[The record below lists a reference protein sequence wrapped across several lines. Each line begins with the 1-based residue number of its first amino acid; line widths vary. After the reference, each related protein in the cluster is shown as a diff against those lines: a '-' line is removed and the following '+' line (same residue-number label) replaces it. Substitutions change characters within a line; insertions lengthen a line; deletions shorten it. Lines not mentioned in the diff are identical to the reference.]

1 MEDCTS
7 SAIRLE
13 DLEATRALLGLVENY
28 HSKREE
34 KLGELPFLYNVLEEV
49 RVNENAHTRLLMRLL
64 EYPPALSSFLDW
76 LQEKDETFNP
86 PKTYKPKITAEKHR
100 IDGLIQEKG
109 KYAIIIENKVCG
121 AVEQEGQLG
130 RYIDKCRELGY
141 DQSDIY
147 ILYLFDIPGSYPS
160 LQTWGEYRA
169 EQFDGRYLVLS
180 YEQDIIRWLERF
192 LERNEGTYEK
202 IKVLR
207 EGVAQYL
214 DYLKLL
220 FKIDRYTMMKSELT
234 RFIEDELE
242 LGTLFLH
249 SHKKAIELLENNLKS
264 IDDLVAENNLN
275 SIDDF
280 KAEIKRLL
288 KYYRIKAWGKETE
301 QDQKYSSAR
310 VFTDAEIGKSYPK
323 FGIHYQFEGAPF
335 VALAEY
341 YIEENYISVGLG
353 CHQGVSE
360 KQFRDLEGKFKD
372 GPKKGDKTAEGW
384 KTGGRGNKLW
394 YGWYEVVE
402 PAKAMAKFN
411 ELVGYLESIGAKMV
425 LKSEEE

>member
-1 MEDCTS
+1 MENNTS
-7 SAIRLE
+7 SAIRKE
-13 DLEATRALLGLVENY
+13 DLESAKDLLGLVENY
-28 HSKREE
+28 RSKREE

-76 LQEKDETFNP
+76 LHEKDETFNP

-109 KYAIIIENKVCG
+109 KYASIIENKVCG

-147 ILYLFDIPGSYPS
+147 ILYLFDRPGSYPS
-160 LQTWGEYRA
+160 LQTWGEYRE

-180 YEQDIIRWLERF
+180 YEQDITPWLKNF
-192 LERNEGTYEK
+192 LARCEGTDEK
-202 IKVLR
+202 TKVLR

-234 RFIEDELE
+234 RFIENELE
-242 LGTLFLH
+242 LSALFLD
-249 SHKKAIELLENNLKS
+249 SPQETIDLLKDKLKS
-264 IDDLVAENNLN
+264 IDDLEAEV
-275 SIDDF
+275 
-280 KAEIKRLL
+280 ERLL
-288 KYYRIKAWGKETE
+288 KYYRIKAWGKDTE
-301 QDQKYSSAR
+301 QEYRSAK
-310 VFTDAEIGKSYPK
+310 VFIDAEVGKSYPK
-323 FGIHYQFEGAPF
+323 FGIHYQLEGAPF

-341 YIEENYISVGLG
+341 YIGKNHVYVGLG
-353 CHQGVSE
+353 CHQGASE
-360 KQFRDLEGKFKD
+360 KRLSNIEEEFKH
-372 GPKKGDKTAEGW
+372 GPKKGDRKPEDWSSEKSGSE
-384 KTGGRGNKLW
+384 LW
-394 YGWYEVVE
+394 YGWYEVE
-402 PAKAMAKFN
+402 PEKAMAKFN
-411 ELVGYLESIGAKMV
+411 ELVKDLESTEAKMV
-425 LKSEEE
+425 LKSEAE

>member
-1 MEDCTS
+1 MENNTS
-7 SAIRLE
+7 SAIRTE
-13 DLEATRALLGLVENY
+13 DLESAKALLTLLENY
-28 HSKREE
+28 RSKREE
-34 KLGELPFLYNVLEEV
+34 KLGELPFLYNVLEKV

-64 EYPPALSSFLDW
+64 EYPPALLSFLDW
-76 LQEKDETFNP
+76 LQEKYETFNP

-141 DQSDIY
+141 TQSDIY
-147 ILYLFDIPGSYPS
+147 ILYLFDRPGSYPS
-160 LQTWGEYRA
+160 LQTWVEYRA

-180 YEQDIIRWLERF
+180 YEQDIIPWLKSF
-192 LERNEGTYEK
+192 LARCEETDEK
-202 IKVLR
+202 TKVLR

-242 LGTLFLH
+242 LSDSPEET
-249 SHKKAIELLENNLKS
+249 IDLLKDKLKS
-264 IDDLVAENNLN
+264 IDDLRAEV
-275 SIDDF
+275 
-280 KAEIKRLL
+280 ERLL
-288 KYYRIKAWGKETE
+288 KYYRIKAWGKDIE
-301 QDQKYSSAR
+301 QRNRSAK
-310 VFTDAEIGKSYPK
+310 VFIDAEVGKSYPK
-323 FGIHYQFEGAPF
+323 FGIHYQLKGAPF

-341 YIEENYISVGLG
+341 YIGKNHVYVGLG

-360 KQFRDLEGKFKD
+360 KRLSNLEEVFKYA
-372 GPKKGDKTAEGW
+372 PKKGDKTAKGW
-384 KTGGRGNKLW
+384 KTSDLGSKLW
-394 YGWYEVVE
+394 YGWYEVE
-402 PAKAMAKFN
+402 PEEAMAKFN
-411 ELVGYLESIGAKMV
+411 ELVKDLESTKAKMV
-425 LKSEEE
+425 LK

>member
-1 MEDCTS
+1 MEDRTS

-28 HSKREE
+28 RSKREE

-147 ILYLFDIPGSYPS
+147 ILYLFDRPGSYPS

-180 YEQDIIRWLERF
+180 YEQDITPWLKNF
-192 LERNEGTYEK
+192 LARCEGTDEK
-202 IKVLR
+202 TKVLR

-242 LGTLFLH
+242 LSALFLD
-249 SHKKAIELLENNLKS
+249 SPQETIDLLKDKLKS
-264 IDDLVAENNLN
+264 IDDLGGEVE
-275 SIDDF
+275 
-280 KAEIKRLL
+280 RLL
-288 KYYRIKAWGKETE
+288 KYYRIKAWGKDTE
-301 QDQKYSSAR
+301 QRYRSAK
-310 VFTDAEIGKSYPK
+310 VFIDAEVGKSYPK
-323 FGIHYQFEGAPF
+323 FGIHYQLEGAPF

-341 YIEENYISVGLG
+341 YIEESYVSVGLG
-353 CHQGVSE
+353 CHQGASE
-360 KQFRDLEGKFKD
+360 KRLRDLVGKFKD
-372 GPKKGDKTAEGW
+372 GPKKGDEMAKGW
-384 KTGGRGNKLW
+384 VTGSRGNKLW
-394 YGWYEVVE
+394 YGWYKVE
-402 PAKAMAKFN
+402 PAEAMAKFN
-411 ELVGYLESIGAKMV
+411 ELVRDLKSIGAEMV
-425 LKSEEE
+425 LKSEAE

>member
-1 MEDCTS
+1 MENNTS
-7 SAIRLE
+7 SAIRTE
-13 DLEATRALLGLVENY
+13 DLESAKALLTLLENY
-28 HSKREE
+28 RSKREE

-64 EYPPALSSFLDW
+64 EYPPALLSFLDW
-76 LQEKDETFNP
+76 LQEKYETFNP

-141 DQSDIY
+141 TQSDIY
-147 ILYLFDIPGSYPS
+147 ILYLFDRPGSYPS
-160 LQTWGEYRA
+160 LQTWVEYRA

-180 YEQDIIRWLERF
+180 YEQDIIPWLKSF
-192 LERNEGTYEK
+192 LARCEETDEK
-202 IKVLR
+202 TKVLR

-242 LGTLFLH
+242 LSDSPEET
-249 SHKKAIELLENNLKS
+249 IDLLKDKLKS
-264 IDDLVAENNLN
+264 IDDLRAEV
-275 SIDDF
+275 
-280 KAEIKRLL
+280 ERLL
-288 KYYRIKAWGKETE
+288 KYYRIKAWGKDIE
-301 QDQKYSSAR
+301 QRNRSAK
-310 VFTDAEIGKSYPK
+310 VFIDAEVGKSYPK
-323 FGIHYQFEGAPF
+323 FGIHYQLEGAPF

-341 YIEENYISVGLG
+341 YIGKNHVYVGLG
-353 CHQGVSE
+353 CHQGASE
-360 KQFRDLEGKFKD
+360 KRLSNLEEVFKYA
-372 GPKKGDKTAEGW
+372 PKKGDKTAKGW
-384 KTGGRGNKLW
+384 KTSDLGSKLW
-394 YGWYEVVE
+394 YGWYEVE
-402 PAKAMAKFN
+402 PEEAMAKFN
-411 ELVGYLESIGAKMV
+411 ELVRDLKSIRAEMV
-425 LKSEEE
+425 LKSEAE

>member
-1 MEDCTS
+1 MEDRTS

-64 EYPPALSSFLDW
+64 KYTPALLSFLAW
-76 LQEKDETFNP
+76 LEKKYTTFHSP
-86 PKTYKPKITAEKHR
+86 QIDKPKITAEKHR
-100 IDGLIQEKG
+100 IDGLIQEEG

-147 ILYLFDIPGSYPS
+147 ILYLFDRSGNDPS
-160 LQTWGEYRA
+160 PQTWGEYKA
-169 EQFDGRYLVLS
+169 EDFGGRYLVLS
-180 YEQDIIRWLERF
+180 YKDDIISWLKTF
-192 LERNEGTYEK
+192 LAECEATDEK
-202 IKVLR
+202 TKVLR

-242 LGTLFLH
+242 LSALFLD
-249 SHKKAIELLENNLKS
+249 SPQETIDLLKDKLKS
-264 IDDLVAENNLN
+264 IDDLGGEVE
-275 SIDDF
+275 
-280 KAEIKRLL
+280 RLL
-288 KYYRIKAWGKETE
+288 KYYRIKAWGKDIE
-301 QDQKYSSAR
+301 QRYRSAK
-310 VFTDAEIGKSYPK
+310 VFIDAEVGKSYPK
-323 FGIHYQFEGAPF
+323 FGIHYQLEGAPF

-341 YIEENYISVGLG
+341 YIGENHVYVGLG
-353 CHQGVSE
+353 CHQGASG
-360 KQFRDLEGKFKD
+360 KRLSNLEEVFKYA
-372 GPKKGDKTAEGW
+372 PKKGDKTAKGW
-384 KTGGRGNKLW
+384 KTSDSGSKLW
-394 YGWYEVVE
+394 YGWYEVE
-402 PAKAMAKFN
+402 PEEAMAKFN
-411 ELVGYLESIGAKMV
+411 ELVRDLKSIGAEMV
-425 LKSEEE
+425 LKSEAE

>member
-1 MEDCTS
+1 MEDRTS

-13 DLEATRALLGLVENY
+13 DLEATRALLGLAENY
-28 HSKREE
+28 RSKREE

-64 EYPPALSSFLDW
+64 KYTPALLSFLTW
-76 LQEKDETFNP
+76 LKEKYTTFDP
-86 PKTYKPKITAEKHR
+86 PKVDKPKITAEKHR
-100 IDGLIQEKG
+100 IDGLIQEEE

-147 ILYLFDIPGSYPS
+147 ILYLFDRPGSYPS

-180 YEQDIIRWLERF
+180 YEQDITPWLKNF
-192 LERNEGTYEK
+192 LARCEGTDEK
-202 IKVLR
+202 TKVLR

-242 LGTLFLH
+242 LSALFLD
-249 SHKKAIELLENNLKS
+249 SPQETIDLLKDKLKS
-264 IDDLVAENNLN
+264 IDDLRGEVE
-275 SIDDF
+275 
-280 KAEIKRLL
+280 RLL
-288 KYYRIKAWGKETE
+288 KYYRIKSWGKDTE
-301 QDQKYSSAR
+301 QRYSSAK
-310 VFTDAEIGKSYPK
+310 VFIDAEVGKSYPK
-323 FGIHYQFEGAPF
+323 FGIHYQLEGAPF

-341 YIEENYISVGLG
+341 YIGKNLVYVGLG
-353 CHQGVSE
+353 CHQGASE
-360 KQFRDLEGKFKD
+360 KRLSNLEEVFKYA
-372 GPKKGDKTAEGW
+372 PKKGDKTAKGW
-384 KTGGRGNKLW
+384 KASDLGSKLW
-394 YGWYEVVE
+394 YGWYEVE
-402 PAKAMAKFN
+402 PEEAIAKFN
-411 ELVGYLESIGAKMV
+411 ELVRDLKSIRAEMV
-425 LKSEEE
+425 LKSEAE

>member
-1 MEDCTS
+1 MEDRTS

-13 DLEATRALLGLVENY
+13 DLEATRALLGLAENY
-28 HSKREE
+28 RSKREE

-64 EYPPALSSFLDW
+64 KYTPALLSFLTW
-76 LQEKDETFNP
+76 LKEKYTTFDP
-86 PKTYKPKITAEKHR
+86 PKVDKPKITAEKHR

-109 KYAIIIENKVCG
+109 KYAIIIESKVCG

-147 ILYLFDIPGSYPS
+147 ILYLFDRPGSYPS

-180 YEQDIIRWLERF
+180 YEQDITPWLKNF
-192 LERNEGTYEK
+192 LARCEGTDEK
-202 IKVLR
+202 TKVLR

-242 LGTLFLH
+242 LSALFLD
-249 SHKKAIELLENNLKS
+249 SPQETIDLLKDKLKS
-264 IDDLVAENNLN
+264 IDDLGAEV
-275 SIDDF
+275 
-280 KAEIKRLL
+280 KRLL
-288 KYYRIKAWGKETE
+288 KYYRIKAWGKDTE
-301 QDQKYSSAR
+301 REYRSAK
-310 VFTDAEIGKSYPK
+310 VFIDAEIGKRYTK
-323 FGIHYQFEGAPF
+323 FGIHYQLEGTRF

-341 YIEENYISVGLG
+341 DIEEDYVLVGLG
-353 CHQGVSE
+353 CHQGASE
-360 KQFRDLEGKFKD
+360 KRLSNLIKAFEN
-372 GPKKGDKTAEGW
+372 GPKKEDKPAKGW
-384 KTGGRGNKLW
+384 KTKSQYNKLW
-394 YGWYEVVE
+394 YGWYKVE
-402 PAKAMAKFN
+402 PEEAMAKFN
-411 ELVGYLESIGAKMV
+411 ELVRYLESTEAEME
-425 LKSEEE
+425 LR

>member
-1 MEDCTS
+1 MENNTS
-7 SAIRLE
+7 SAIRKE
-13 DLEATRALLGLVENY
+13 DLESAKALLGLVENY
-28 HSKREE
+28 RSKREE

-76 LQEKDETFNP
+76 LQEKNETFNP

-147 ILYLFDIPGSYPS
+147 ILYLFDRPGSYPS

-180 YEQDIIRWLERF
+180 YEQDITPWLKNF
-192 LERNEGTYEK
+192 LARCEGTDEK
-202 IKVLR
+202 TKVLR

-242 LGTLFLH
+242 LSALFLD
-249 SHKKAIELLENNLKS
+249 SPQETIDLLKDKLKS
-264 IDDLVAENNLN
+264 IDDLEAEV
-275 SIDDF
+275 
-280 KAEIKRLL
+280 ERLL
-288 KYYRIKAWGKETE
+288 KYYRIKAWGKDTE
-301 QDQKYSSAR
+301 QEYRSAK
-310 VFTDAEIGKSYPK
+310 VFIDVEVGKSYPK
-323 FGIHYQFEGAPF
+323 FGIHYQLEGTPF

-341 YIEENYISVGLG
+341 YIEESYVSVGLG
-353 CHQGVSE
+353 CHQGASE
-360 KQFRDLEGKFKD
+360 KRLRNLVGKFKD
-372 GPKKGDKTAEGW
+372 GPKKGDETAKGW
-384 KTGGRGNKLW
+384 ATSSLGNKLW
-394 YGWYEVVE
+394 YGWYKVE
-402 PAKAMAKFN
+402 PEEAMAKFK
-411 ELVGYLESIGAKMV
+411 ELVRDLEAIGAKMV

>member
-1 MEDCTS
+1 MKDHAS
-7 SAIRLE
+7 SAIRA
-13 DLEATRALLGLVENY
+13 EAPESTRALLGLVENY
-28 HSKREE
+28 RSKREE

-64 EYPPALSSFLDW
+64 EYTPALSSFLDW
-76 LQEKDETFNP
+76 LQEKYTTFDP
-86 PKTYKPKITAEKHR
+86 PKVDKPKITAEKHR

-147 ILYLFDIPGSYPS
+147 ILYLFDRPGSDPS
-160 LQTWGEYRA
+160 SQTWGEYRA
-169 EQFDGRYLVLS
+169 EQFEGRHLVLS
-180 YEQDIIRWLERF
+180 YKQDITPWIKSF
-192 LERNEGTYEK
+192 LARCEGTDEK
-202 IKVLR
+202 TKVLR

-214 DYLKLL
+214 DYLRLL

-242 LGTLFLH
+242 LSALFLD
-249 SHKKAIELLENNLKS
+249 SPQETIALLKDKLKS
-264 IDDLVAENNLN
+264 IDDLGAEV
-275 SIDDF
+275 
-280 KAEIKRLL
+280 KRLL

-301 QDQKYSSAR
+301 QKYSSVR

-323 FGIHYQFEGAPF
+323 FGIHYQLEGAPF

-341 YIEENYISVGLG
+341 YIEENYVSVGLG
-353 CHQGVSE
+353 CHQGASE
-360 KQFRDLEGKFKD
+360 KRLCDLEGKLKD
-372 GPKKGDKTAEGW
+372 SPKEGDKTAKGW
-384 KTGGRGNKLW
+384 ETSSRGNKLW
-394 YGWYEVVE
+394 YGWYKVE
-402 PAKAMAKFN
+402 PEEVMAKFN
-411 ELVGYLESIGAKMV
+411 ELVRALESIGAKMV

>member
-1 MEDCTS
+1 MENNTS
-7 SAIRLE
+7 SAIRKE
-13 DLEATRALLGLVENY
+13 DLESAKALLGLVENY
-28 HSKREE
+28 RSKREE

-147 ILYLFDIPGSYPS
+147 ILYLFDRPGSYPS

-180 YEQDIIRWLERF
+180 YEQDITPWLKNF
-192 LERNEGTYEK
+192 LARCEGTDEK
-202 IKVLR
+202 TNVLR

-214 DYLKLL
+214 DYLRLL

-242 LGTLFLH
+242 LSALFLD
-249 SHKKAIELLENNLKS
+249 SPQETIDLLKDKLKS
-264 IDDLVAENNLN
+264 IDDLGGEVE
-275 SIDDF
+275 
-280 KAEIKRLL
+280 RLL
-288 KYYRIKAWGKETE
+288 KYYRIKAWGKDTE
-301 QDQKYSSAR
+301 QEYRSAK
-310 VFTDAEIGKSYPK
+310 VFIDAEVGKSYPK
-323 FGIHYQFEGAPF
+323 FGIHYQLEGAPF

-341 YIEENYISVGLG
+341 YIEESYVSVGLG
-353 CHQGVSE
+353 CHQGASE
-360 KQFRDLEGKFKD
+360 KRLRDLVGKFKD
-372 GPKKGDKTAEGW
+372 GPKKGDEMAKGW
-384 KTGGRGNKLW
+384 VTGSRGNKLW
-394 YGWYEVVE
+394 YGWYKVE
-402 PAKAMAKFN
+402 PEEAMAKFN
-411 ELVGYLESIGAKMV
+411 ELVRDLKSIGAKMV
-425 LKSEEE
+425 LKSEAE

>member
-1 MEDCTS
+1 MENNTS
-7 SAIRLE
+7 SAIRKE
-13 DLEATRALLGLVENY
+13 DLESAKDLLGLVENY
-28 HSKREE
+28 RSKREE

-76 LQEKDETFNP
+76 LHEKDETFNP

-147 ILYLFDIPGSYPS
+147 ILYLFDRPGSYPS
-160 LQTWGEYRA
+160 LQTWGEYRE

-180 YEQDIIRWLERF
+180 YEQDITPWLKNF
-192 LERNEGTYEK
+192 LARCEGTDEK
-202 IKVLR
+202 TKVLR

-234 RFIEDELE
+234 RFIENELE
-242 LGTLFLH
+242 LSALFLD
-249 SHKKAIELLENNLKS
+249 SPQETIDLLKDKLKS
-264 IDDLVAENNLN
+264 IDDLEAEV
-275 SIDDF
+275 
-280 KAEIKRLL
+280 ERLL
-288 KYYRIKAWGKETE
+288 KYYRIKAWGKDTE
-301 QDQKYSSAR
+301 QEYRSAK
-310 VFTDAEIGKSYPK
+310 VFIDAEVGKSYPK
-323 FGIHYQFEGAPF
+323 FGIHYQLEGAPF

-341 YIEENYISVGLG
+341 YIGKNHVYVGLG
-353 CHQGVSE
+353 CHQGASE
-360 KQFRDLEGKFKD
+360 KRLSNIEEEFKH
-372 GPKKGDKTAEGW
+372 GPKKGDRKPEDWSSEKSGSE
-384 KTGGRGNKLW
+384 LW
-394 YGWYEVVE
+394 YGWYEVE
-402 PAKAMAKFN
+402 PEKAMAKFN
-411 ELVGYLESIGAKMV
+411 ELVKDLESTEAKMV
-425 LKSEEE
+425 LKSEAE